1 MIKFFEG
8 LDFFA
13 ILAVVLVIGVGIRC
27 IGKTLRYYIPIVS
40 LVFIYLVFRENPE
53 QLLALVGY
61 VAYESV
67 LLLIA
72 LKYRSAKKIVGTLIL
87 LAALPLVLSKIATVV
102 QLTWFSFLGISYVS
116 FKSLQ
121 VLFEIYD
128 GIIQEF
134 SLVDYINF
142 LLFFP
147 SLSSGPIDRSGR
159 FLGDLH
165 GTTTKEEY
173 LELVGTGIFRL
184 VLGMVYKIVVAGYVY
199 TWMNDLKM
207 EQLYVYSI
215 LYMYLYT
222 AYLFFDFAGYSLM
235 AVGVSNILG
244 IQTPMNFNRPFLS
257 VDIKD
262 FWNRWHITLSTWLRD
277 FVFTRVVMLFM
288 KKKWVKTRLNT
299 AMIAY
304 MVNMLVMGLWHGIST
319 SYIFYGLYH
328 GILMAGF
335 EYYQKKSAFYKKH
348 KKQAVYRCVSWFVTM
363 HLIMIGFFIFSG
375 KWEFVLQKLMK

>member
-87 LAALPLVLSKIATVV
+87 LAALPLVLSKIVTVV
-102 QLTWFSFLGISYVS
+102 QVTWFSFLGISYVS

-319 SYIFYGLYH
+319 SYILYGLYH

>member
-61 VAYESV
+61 VVYESV

-128 GIIQEF
+128 GIIQKF

-257 VDIKD
+257 MDIKD

-288 KKKWVKTRLNT
+288 KKKWIKTRLNT

-348 KKQAVYRCVSWFVTM
+348 KKKAGYRCVSWFVTM